1 MPPQPPRR
9 LGANPLTE
17 LRKDGV
23 EKGFAWV
30 NNAREDLISANNNYN
45 SGDYAWSAFIS
56 FTSAEKGLKAVIFM
70 FEENPEGMLRH
81 PLRDYYERALAHVP
95 ELAYIS
101 EAVDV
106 FEEYDSFIRKPP
118 KPASKSSPARGASI
132 TPPARI
138 VCRPLQF
145 GGFSGECFLFLEFQ
159 YLEFCFRNLCQ
170 ILSGISCF
178 SRCTN
183 RYCYGYTKTC

>member
-9 LGANPLTE
+9 LGAKPLTE

-106 FEEYDSFIRKPP
+106 FEEYDSFIRYPLDSDRHSAPSDRYDQKDAAE
-118 KPASKSSPARGASI
+118 ASEAASAI
-132 TPPARI
+132 
-138 VCRPLQF
+138 
-145 GGFSGECFLFLEFQ
+145 
-159 YLEFCFRNLCQ
+159 
-170 ILSGISCF
+170 ISAATDVVDAVF
-178 SRCTN
+178 EIINEAYSEI
-183 RYCYGYTKTC
+183 

>member
-1 MPPQPPRR
+1 M
-9 LGANPLTE
+9 TE

-56 FTSAEKGLKAVIFM
+56 FTGAEKGLKAVIFM

-106 FEEYDSFIRKPP
+106 FEEYDSFIRYPLDSDRHSAPSERYDQKDADE
-118 KPASKSSPARGASI
+118 ASEAASAI
-132 TPPARI
+132 
-138 VCRPLQF
+138 
-145 GGFSGECFLFLEFQ
+145 
-159 YLEFCFRNLCQ
+159 
-170 ILSGISCF
+170 ISAATDVVDAVF
-178 SRCTN
+178 EIINEVYSEI
-183 RYCYGYTKTC
+183 

>member
-1 MPPQPPRR
+1 M
-9 LGANPLTE
+9 TE

-106 FEEYDSFIRKPP
+106 FRRIRLFHQI
-118 KPASKSSPARGASI
+118 PARQRQ
-132 TPPARI
+132 T
-138 VCRPLQF
+138 
-145 GGFSGECFLFLEFQ
+145 
-159 YLEFCFRNLCQ
+159 
-170 ILSGISCF
+170 LSTLRTI
-178 SRCTN
+178 
-183 RYCYGYTKTC
+183 